1 MYLHHTRFT
10 SRGRRTEGCRRHS
23 SPGRVGRFPSAGD
36 RAIIE
41 GVGQTQGVTAG
52 RGSRIPLV
60 AFALGAAVAVLLGVN
75 DRRHPNS
82 AKPVKLG
89 FDSVI
94 QMKTWLALAVGV
106 LVLLQL
112 VGALWMY
119 GRLGRRAPAWVGPA
133 HRTAGVVAVVVSL
146 PVAYDCLLAF
156 GIQTYQPRV
165 LAHALLGCAV
175 YGALV
180 VKVFAVRSRTA
191 PAWFLPVAGGLLFT
205 LFLLTV
211 LTSAVW
217 YAAQYGFP
225 TGHEY

>member
-1 MYLHHTRFT
+1 MNPQSGGVLPREIWGHH
-10 SRGRRTEGCRRHS
+10 HH
-23 SPGRVGRFPSAGD
+23 VVQAGD
-36 RAIIE
+36 A
-41 GVGQTQGVTAG
+41 TTSK
-52 RGSRIPLV
+52 GSRIPLL

-75 DRRHPNS
+75 DRRHPGSVS
-82 AKPVKLG
+82 AVKLG
-89 FDSVI
+89 FPSVI
-94 QMKTWLALAVGV
+94 EMKTTLAFVVGALL
-106 LVLLQL
+106 LVQL

-119 GRLGRRAPAWVGPA
+119 GRLGRPAPAWVGPV
-133 HRTAGVVAVVVSL
+133 HRSIGVVAVVISL

-165 LAHALLGCAV
+165 LVHALFGCAV

-191 PAWFLPVAGGLLFT
+191 PGWFLPVAGGLFFA

-217 YAAQYGFP
+217 YTAEFGFP
-225 TGHEY
+225 TGSEY